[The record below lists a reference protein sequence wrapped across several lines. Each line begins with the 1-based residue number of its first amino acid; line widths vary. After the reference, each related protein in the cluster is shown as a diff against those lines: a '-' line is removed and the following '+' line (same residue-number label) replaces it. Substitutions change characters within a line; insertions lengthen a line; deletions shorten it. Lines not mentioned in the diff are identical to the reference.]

1 MTPKTITSVQQNFID
16 MDKRF
21 TAEIKPFLDAYKAAK
36 EAVAIEVGID
46 GHFQDEEG
54 TVYQAA
60 VPTGRFVSFDRFT
73 VNRTRREGEAKGDL
87 SMSAARELGYV
98 VEGK

>member
-1 MTPKTITSVQQNFID
+1 MAISSVQQNFID
-16 MDKRF
+16 IDKRF
-21 TAEIKPFLDAYKAAK
+21 EKEIKPFLEAYKAAK

-46 GHFQDEEG
+46 GHFQDDEG

-60 VPTGRFVSFDRFT
+60 VPSGRFVTFDRFT
-73 VNRTRREGEAKGDL
+73 VNRTRREGETKGDL
-87 SMSAARELGYV
+87 SMTAARELGYV